1 MHTCIVYIIYR
12 SPKQTQMFCYKKA
25 KNAKKKKVLNFD
37 VTIKVHSFNSID
49 FNLINENKKMKN
61 RSRQAYK
68 FQLSPNNCQSNK
80 QSLQKWQ
87 NLMIVTRCEPNEGF
101 LFFFISLFT
110 LHSIRF
116 VCKDNRNLFKFCFF
130 LSYREWALFF
140 RHFFRTFRSFTVA
153 RIISCE
159 WFLVFAPSFSLSS
172 PVFSIVCC
180 FFAHIYSPQYM

>member
-80 QSLQKWQ
+80 QSLQKCQ

-130 LSYREWALFF
+130 FVISRVSVVFSPFLSYVSFF
-140 RHFFRTFRSFTVA
+140 YGCENYFMWMVSSFCPFFQSFIA
-153 RIISCE
+153 
-159 WFLVFAPSFSLSS
+159 SF
-172 PVFSIVCC
+172 
-180 FFAHIYSPQYM
+180 